1 MPCPYAPGI
10 WRIRKYLPNEQFDYS
25 NYSSAQSKGISIEYF
40 SLDIKTKYRMENKP
54 STPENEYPSKL
65 ESKVSQKD
73 DNSDDFLFVSSFARI
88 STALYCVSTH
98 SILGGEKN
106 NRIV

>member
-1 MPCPYAPGI
+1 
-10 WRIRKYLPNEQFDYS
+10 
-25 NYSSAQSKGISIEYF
+25 
-40 SLDIKTKYRMENKP
+40 MENKP